1 MSHFQ
6 ERFRP
11 DDLLQQTS
19 VQDPSLRLSL
29 LYHCVEL
36 LRELTGPMAQDP
48 PSRQSEDSEEIEI
61 PASVS
66 DSKPIVVASESTLAL
81 SEYGDEAALHSARME
96 ALEVFDTRPL
106 DVHSYVVLWFDRFQV
121 WGHPLLLCMGATEEG
136 YRHILNFVEAP
147 ARDIA
152 SMQQLLGT
160 LLDRGLRT
168 EPGLFCITSGEAQL
182 SRQVIASL
190 QPVGMQYCQY
200 RKRERVLSY
209 LGDADFARIKG
220 AMMRAYELPVYAE
233 AHAALMQVHADLL
246 HCNRSAAQWLQQD
259 LEQTLTLH
267 QTGRMDQLSRSLR
280 STRCIA
286 RAAQQL
292 NQRLKGVR
300 RWLPPISRRV
310 QIALLCLEMELRMRR
325 LAHAC
330 ALPALRTAC
339 TVESAD
345 TSGRKHV

>member
-1 MSHFQ
+1 MRHSQ
-6 ERFRP
+6 ERFVP
-11 DDLLQQTS
+11 NDLLQQTS
-19 VQDPSLRLSL
+19 VLDPSLRLSL
-29 LYHCVEL
+29 LHHCVEL
-36 LRELTGPMAQDP
+36 LRELTGPTAQDP
-48 PSRQSEDSEEIEI
+48 PSGRSVDPEEIES
-61 PASVS
+61 PASDS
-66 DSKPIVVASESTLAL
+66 DPKPVAVASESTLAL
-81 SEYGDEAALHSARME
+81 SEYGDEAALHTARME

-106 DVHSYVVLWFDRFQV
+106 EVHSHVVLWFDRVQV

-136 YRHILNFVEAP
+136 YRHVLNFVEAP
-147 ARDIA
+147 PRDIA

-168 EPGLFCITSGEAQL
+168 EPGLFCITSGETEL
-182 SRQVIASL
+182 SKQVTELL
-190 QPVGMQYCQY
+190 QPTGMQYCQY

-209 LGDADFARIKG
+209 LGDRDFARIKG
-220 AMMRAYELPVYAE
+220 AMMRAYEIPVYAQ

-259 LEQTLTLH
+259 LDQTLTLH
-267 QTGRMDQLSRSLR
+267 RTGRMDQLSRSLR

-300 RWLPPISRRV
+300 RWLPPIFRRA

-325 LAHAC
+325 LAHASE
-330 ALPALRTAC
+330 LPALCTAC
-339 TVESAD
+339 SAESAD
-345 TSGRKHV
+345 TSERKPV

>member
-1 MSHFQ
+1 MRHSQ
-6 ERFRP
+6 ERFVP
-11 DDLLQQTS
+11 DDLLPQTS
-19 VQDPSLRLSL
+19 VQDPSHRLSL
-29 LYHCVEL
+29 LHHCVEL
-36 LRELTGPMAQDP
+36 LRELTGPTAQDP
-48 PSRQSEDSEEIEI
+48 PSRPSEDPEEIES
-61 PASVS
+61 PAFDS
-66 DSKPIVVASESTLAL
+66 DPTQVPVASESTLAL
-81 SEYGDEAALHSARME
+81 SEYGDEATLHMVRME

-106 DVHSYVVLWFDRFQV
+106 DVHSYVVLWFDRVQV
-121 WGHPLLLCMGATEEG
+121 WGHPLLMCMGASEEG

-168 EPGLFCITSGEAQL
+168 EPGPFCITSGELQL
-182 SRQVIASL
+182 SGQVIEAL
-190 QPVGMQYCQY
+190 HPVGMQYCQY

-209 LGDADFARIKG
+209 LGDRDFARIKG
-220 AMMRAYELPVYAE
+220 ALMRAYENPVYAQ
-233 AHAALMQVHADLL
+233 AHAALMEVHTDLL

-267 QTGRMDQLSRSLR
+267 RSGRMDQLSRSLR

-300 RWLPPISRRV
+300 HWLAPIPRRA
-310 QIALLCLEMELRMRR
+310 QIALLCLELELRMRR
-325 LAHAC
+325 LAHAS

-339 TVESAD
+339 TAESAD
-345 TSGRKHV
+345 TSGQKHV